1 MRKLTGIILSLF
13 LLCSTFAP
21 SLAFAAEKFDSNK
34 IGWVQEGNEKY
45 YFDKPG
51 VKHTGW
57 LELEGKTI
65 TLIVVENHSFLIKSL
80 MGKHI
85 IWMIQEQ
92 QELAGWIQ

>member
-21 SLAFAAEKFDSNK
+21 SLAFAAENFDSNK

-57 LELEGKTI
+57 LELEGKNYYI
-65 TLIVVENHSFLIKSL
+65 DSSGKSL
-80 MGKHI
+80 FSYQIINGKTHY
-85 IWMIQEQ
+85 
-92 QELAGWIQ
+92 LDDSGTARTGWIQ